1 MLEVTNITIPSP
13 VVTVDACSNVRTRI
27 SDGDDHGDDHRDEH
41 ARHLSHL
48 RSLPEVRA
56 DRIAKIKSMIA
67 DGTFDTEER
76 LSAAIDRMVEELRQ
90 QSA

>member
-1 MLEVTNITIPSP
+1 MLEVTNITSP
-13 VVTVDACSNVRTRI
+13 ITVDACSNVRTRV
-27 SDGDDHGDDHRDEH
+27 SDGDDHSDEH

-48 RSLPEVRA
+48 RALPEVRA

-76 LSAAIDRMVEELRQ
+76 LSAAIDKMVDELRQ

>member
-1 MLEVTNITIPSP
+1 MLEATNISIP
-13 VVTVDACSNVRTRI
+13 VTVDACSNVRTRVNG
-27 SDGDDHGDDHRDEH
+27 GDDHSDEH

-56 DRIAKIKSMIA
+56 DRIARIKRMIA

-76 LSAAIDRMVEELRQ
+76 LSAAIDRMVDELRQ
-90 QSA
+90 QSS